1 MNFGKRGMRIV
12 LCSALWVATGVCE
25 EGGGKLL
32 GKWRSVTVSKGGIG
46 ALINFYGDGRFD
58 YMPAAIVAG
67 QYRVEGEKLITAFD
81 NGEPENTMTIKSVTA
96 EALRLV
102 MQESLP
108 SLDLKRVGRP
118 EDPDNPDN
126 PLVGVWI
133 TRETMPGL
141 PAHGYYYFR
150 DNGRETFV
158 VPFRTDHCKYSITG
172 DRIRLVQAGGD
183 SKEGPFR
190 WEGEVLVLPWH
201 RGEAKFERF

>member
-1 MNFGKRGMRIV
+1 MGLIAAGRRWILIV
-12 LCSALWVATGVCE
+12 LLSAVCIATGVCE

-46 ALINFYGDGRFD
+46 ALLNFYADGRFD

-67 QYRVEGEKLITAFD
+67 QYRVEGEKVITALD
-81 NGEPENTMTIKSVTA
+81 DGEPEYAMTIKSVTA
-96 EALRLV
+96 ETLGLV
-102 MQESLP
+102 MREKLP

-118 EDPDNPDN
+118 EDPDH
-126 PLVGVWI
+126 PLLGTWVSTATV
-133 TRETMPGL
+133 PGM

-150 DNGRETFV
+150 NNGRETLV
-158 VPFRTDHCKYSITG
+158 IPFRTDHCKYSISG
-172 DRIRLVQAGGD
+172 DQIRLVQAGGD

-190 WEGEVLVLPWH
+190 WEGDVLVLPWH